1 VVDAPV
7 STIDGPP
14 TVLGLAGIAAPAH
27 FHGQA
32 FLGPKARPRRYAFS
46 GRNRMDEAIDF
57 VRTVR
62 DERYRYVRNYLGHLP
77 NGQHVQFMWLQP
89 GVREWERLFL
99 EGSLNPLQARFWQP
113 RPAEE
118 LYDLQADPDEVRNL
132 AADPRHAGRLR
143 QMRAA
148 LDEHMLRINDN
159 GFIPEGMDIEGWN
172 ASRAPGAY
180 PLERLMRLG
189 QIVLQRDPKHLP
201 ELLAALADEHSVVRY
216 WGAVGLSA
224 LGSASAR
231 AVPVLQQVMV
241 ADASPWVRA
250 QAADALALA
259 GKIEAAVP
267 FLAGLVVEFE
277 LPMAVRLQAAASLA
291 RMGTAAAEALPQLT
305 VAGARQSA
313 VDDYPA
319 QAARYA
325 ARVVSGTYVPA
336 P

>member
-1 VVDAPV
+1 VLDAPV

-14 TVLGLAGIAAPAH
+14 TVLALAGVAAPAH

-32 FLGPKARPRRYAFS
+32 FLGPRARKRRYAFS

-62 DERYRYVRNYLGHLP
+62 DTRYRYVRNYLGHLP
-77 NGQHVQFMWLQP
+77 HGQHVQFMWLQA
-89 GVREWERLFL
+89 GVREWERQFL
-99 EGSLNPLQARFWQP
+99 DGSLDEVQSRFWQS

-118 LYDLQADPDEVRNL
+118 LYDLQADPDEVVNL
-132 AADPRHAGRLR
+132 IGDPRHAGR
-143 QMRAA
+143 
-148 LDEHMLRINDN
+148 
-159 GFIPEGMDIEGWN
+159 
-172 ASRAPGAY
+172 
-180 PLERLMRLG
+180 
-189 QIVLQRDPKHLP
+189 LP
-201 ELLAALADEHSVVRY
+201 ELLAALADDHAVVRY

-224 LGSASAR
+224 LGGEAAP
-231 AVPVLQQVMV
+231 AVPVLEQVV
-241 ADASPWVRA
+241 ASDPSPWVRA
-250 QAADALALA
+250 QAADALA
-259 GKIEAAVP
+259 V
-267 FLAGLVVEFE
+267 AGLVDAALPFLGGLVAQFD

-291 RMGTAAAEALPQLT
+291 RLGTAAAAALPQLA